1 MRFAFRRQSP
11 PPSHPRAPL
20 ASFRGTTAVALTV
33 GLVATAAIVGGTGA
47 AVAAP
52 SNSVIPGLTQPVTNF
67 TAGRYIVTLA
77 DDAVATYD
85 GGVNGFQATAPDPGE
100 KLKPRDRAAK
110 QYADYLAQQQ
120 KEVAASVDAS
130 VDYSYTL
137 AINGFSADLSASQA
151 ARLSAD
157 KKVASITPD
166 ELLKTTATP
175 STDFLGLSGPDGVW
189 ESVGGPE
196 EAGEGVVVGVL
207 DTGIAPE
214 NPSFAAEPLGT
225 YPGEEPYLDGDT
237 ITFKKADG
245 STFTGVCQ
253 TGEQFTAD
261 DCNTKVIGARYYLE
275 GFGEE
280 NIGGADIGEYV
291 SPRDG
296 DGHGSH
302 TASTAAGNHD
312 VATTVGGVDFGP
324 ISGVAPGA
332 KISAYKVCWT
342 AADPDNDGCAN
353 SDILAAINQ
362 AVEDSVDVI
371 NFSIGG
377 SPAETTVSPTDQAFL
392 GAAAAGIFVSAS
404 AGNAG
409 PGASTLDNASPW
421 ITTVA
426 ASTIPSYEATATLGN
441 GEAFAGASITVDRDP
456 DAEPLS
462 GELVRGDLVAIEGHD
477 PADALLCGPES
488 LDPAEVEG
496 KIVFCERG
504 VYDRVAKSAEVARAG
519 GIGMLLVNR
528 NPGSVDTDLH
538 SVPTIHLDARYWE
551 ETYAYAGTEDAT
563 VTFTPENTTDVV
575 TQVPQVAGFSSRGP
589 VLADGSDILKPDI
602 TAPGVS
608 ILAAGANAA
617 GEPGTW
623 EFLSGTSMAAPH
635 VAGLAALYLGERPNA
650 SPSEIKSA
658 LMTTAYNTLDAEGAE
673 VTDPFAQGA
682 GHVDPPKYFE
692 PGLLYL
698 NDKDDWLS
706 YIQGIGYDI
715 GVDPIDPS
723 DLNLP
728 SIAIGSLTGSQTV
741 TRTVTS
747 TEAGVF
753 TAEPV
758 TIPGIEAVVTPST
771 LEFSGPGEEQ
781 SYTVTFTR
789 TDAALDEFTTGWLD
803 WVSGDTRVHTPIAVQ
818 PVSLVAPESVE
829 GTGVEGSVDVEV
841 IPGSTGEIPLQL
853 NGLVPGL
860 HQPNA
865 DDPAD
870 PHTGAGEAGD
880 EFSYEVEV
888 PEGTQF
894 ARFELE
900 AVDDTSDL
908 DLTVYLLD
916 GPGGEPVS
924 GWQSATGAAD
934 ETIDILDPEAGFY
947 RVDVSVFSG
956 SSAFDVTTYAVTEG
970 QADGDFT
977 ATPPVISGVQGEPAT
992 YTLSWTGLTPETSY
1006 LGMVSYGD
1014 TPVFTIVSVEA
1025 GEAPAPDAPVNTAPP
1040 AIEGTPEVG
1049 KTLTATPGEWDVAD
1063 LSYSYQWQRDGA
1075 DIEGATDET
1084 YKPVKADAGATLT
1097 VVVTASK
1104 EGLSSAS
1111 ATSAGV
1117 TVKYTAQ
1124 VSLALNRSV
1133 AFSWQRVKV
1142 TVAVVSD
1149 GPVSGPVTLTVGKRT
1164 FDVTLDSK
1172 GRGSL
1177 LLPKLDRGKYTV
1189 SASFAGNETV
1199 AAAKSPN
1206 RVLWVVV

>member
-1 MRFAFRRQSP
+1 MVFALRRLTSP
-11 PPSHPRAPL
+11 PAPRRDSRPIL
-20 ASFRGTTAVALTV
+20 HRSTAVALTA
-33 GLVATAAIVGGTGA
+33 GLVAAAALVGGTGA
-47 AVAAP
+47 AYGAP
-52 SNSVIPGLTQPVTNF
+52 SNSVIPGVNEPVTDF

-77 DDAVATYD
+77 EEAVATYD
-85 GGVNGFQATAPDPGE
+85 GGVAGFGATAPEPGD
-100 KLKPRDRAAK
+100 KLNAKSRAAK
-110 QYADYLAQQQ
+110 AYAEYLTGKQ
-120 KEVAASVDAS
+120 KDVAASVGAS

-137 AINGFSADLSASQA
+137 ALNGFAADLSARQA
-151 ARLSAD
+151 AELSAQ
-157 KKVASITPD
+157 KQVASITPD
-166 ELLKTTATP
+166 KLLKTTATP
-175 STDFLGLSGPDGVW
+175 SPEFLGLTGPYGVW
-189 ESVGGPE
+189 ESVGGVE

-214 NPSFAAEPLGT
+214 NPSFAGDALGT
-225 YPGEEPYLDGDT
+225 TPGDEPYLNGDA
-237 ITFKKADG
+237 ITFEKADG
-245 STFTGVCQ
+245 TTFTGVCQ
-253 TGEQFTAD
+253 TGEQFEAD

-302 TASTAAGNHD
+302 TASTAAGNFG
-312 VATTVGGVDFGP
+312 VETTVGEADFGP
-324 ISGVAPGA
+324 ISGVAPAA

-342 AADPDNDGCAN
+342 APNPENDGCAN

-362 AVEDSVDVI
+362 AVKDNVDVI

-409 PGASTLDNASPW
+409 PGSSTLDNASPW

-441 GEAFAGASITVDRDP
+441 GAEFAGASITVDRTP
-456 DAEPLS
+456 GAEPLS
-462 GELVRGDLVAIEGHD
+462 GELVRGDLVAVEGHD

-488 LDPAEVEG
+488 LDPAKVAG

-528 NPGSVDTDLH
+528 VPGSVDTDLH

-551 ETYAYAGTEDAT
+551 ETYAYAGTPGAT
-563 VTFTPENTTDVV
+563 VTFTPDNTTDVV
-575 TQVPQVAGFSSRGP
+575 TPVPQVAGFSSRGP

-617 GEPGTW
+617 GEAATW
-623 EFLSGTSMAAPH
+623 QFLSGTSMAAPH

-658 LMTTAYNTLDAEGAE
+658 LMTTAYNTVDETGAE
-673 VTDPFAQGA
+673 VTDPFSQGA

-698 NDKDDWLS
+698 NTTEDWLA

-728 SIAIGSLTGSQTV
+728 SIAIGALTGSQTV

-747 TEAGVF
+747 TQAGVF
-753 TAEPV
+753 TAEPIN
-758 TIPGIEAVVTPST
+758 IPGIEAVVTPST
-771 LEFSGPGEEQ
+771 LEFSGPGEKQ

-789 TDAALDEFTTGWLD
+789 TDAPLDVFSTGWLD
-803 WVSGDTRVHTPIAVQ
+803 WVSGETRVHSPIAVQ
-818 PVSLVAPESVE
+818 PVSLAAPESVE
-829 GTGVEGSVDVEV
+829 GEGVEGSVDVEV
-841 IPGSTGEIPLQL
+841 IPGSTGDIPLHL
-853 NGLVPGL
+853 DGLVPGF
-860 HQPNA
+860 HHPNA
-865 DDPAD
+865 EDPSD
-870 PHTGAGEAGD
+870 PHTGAGVAGD
-880 EFSYEVEV
+880 VFTYEVQV
-888 PEGTQF
+888 PEGAQL
-894 ARFELE
+894 ARFDLDAADE
-900 AVDDTSDL
+900 TSDL

-916 GPGGEPVS
+916 AEGGTPVA

-934 ETIDILDPEAGFY
+934 ERIDILAPDPGFY
-947 RVDVSVFSG
+947 LVEVSVFSG
-956 SSAFDVTTYAVTEG
+956 ESAFDLTTYAVTEG
-970 QADGDFT
+970 PAEGSFT
-977 ATPPVISGVQGEPAT
+977 ATPPVISGVQGEPTT
-992 YTLSWTGLTPETSY
+992 YTLSWAGLTPETSY
-1006 LGMVSYGD
+1006 LGLVRYGE
-1014 TPVFTIVSVEA
+1014 TPVFTVVSVEA
-1025 GEAPAPDAPVNTAPP
+1025 GEAPAPDAPVNTEPP
-1040 AIEGTPEVG
+1040 TIMGDPEVG
-1049 KTLTATPGEWDVAD
+1049 RTLTADPGEWDTEG
-1063 LSYSYQWQRDGA
+1063 LTFSYQWQRDGT
-1075 DIEGATDET
+1075 DIPGATGET
-1084 YKPVKADAGATLT
+1084 YKPVKADSGKTLT

-1104 EGLSSAS
+1104 EGMASAS

-1117 TVKYTAQ
+1117 MVKYTAK
-1124 VSLALNRSV
+1124 VNLALNRSV
-1133 AFSWQRVKV
+1133 AFSWQRVKA
-1142 TVAVVSD
+1142 TVSVVSD
-1149 GPVSGPVTLTVGKRT
+1149 GQVTGSVRVTVGSRSY
-1164 FDVTLDSK
+1164 DVALDK
-1172 GRGSL
+1172 NGRGSV
-1177 LLPKLDRGKYTV
+1177 LLPKLGRGQYKVSATFAGTDTV
-1189 SASFAGNETV
+1189 S
-1199 AAAKSPN
+1199 AAKSPT
-1206 RVLWVVV
+1206 RTLWIVI